1 MLKQK
6 CKNGFIL
13 TFIIPNGDII
23 TTDEYRFKSHEDNNI
38 LSRESQAYSLSSLG
52 LGLLD
57 IKNPLR
63 YIPKN
68 NLLNFDFIPSLK
80 CFILEL
86 GIDT

>member
-6 CKNGFIL
+6 CKHSFIL

-23 TTDEYRFKSHEDNNI
+23 TTDKYRFKSHEGNNI
-38 LSRESQAYSLSSLG
+38 LSREFQTYSSSLG

-57 IKNPLR
+57 IENPLR

-68 NLLNFDFIPSLK
+68 NLLNFDYIPSLK
-80 CFILEL
+80 CFILDL